1 MCVSNSTHQ
10 LRQLLP
16 IHLHNDFASIMT
28 NQKPSG
34 RETQSVASLLIID
47 DDIAVQT
54 SLSLLF
60 RKEGFTVR
68 VADGPFETFEVLNEE
83 TPDVILLDMNFSVDT
98 SGDDGLRLL
107 RRIREKLPNVP
118 VILITGWGSIDLAVE
133 GMKAGAKDFITK
145 PWQNDHIVQSV
156 RTALNLAQPA
166 PTSPNRRKLDQQFQ
180 FENIV
185 GEDPNLL
192 NILTTVGRVAPTDA
206 PVLITGESGT
216 GKELIAEA
224 IHQNSRRKRQPF
236 VKVNL
241 GGISST
247 LFESELFGHVRGAF
261 TDAKTDRVGRFELAN
276 KGSIFLDEIGDLDP
290 SSQVKLLRVLQD
302 RTFEPL
308 GSSKS
313 RTVDVRIICATNRNL
328 EEMVS
333 KGLFREDLFYRINLI
348 TVRLPALR
356 ERPGDISL
364 LVDYFVNNLKTIY
377 GRPNLRVSS
386 AAQKWLRNLP
396 LPGNI
401 RQLKNVVE
409 RTVLLSASD
418 ELQPDDF
425 ARNLQSPPALPSAQ
439 SLPQVG
445 TMTLEEMEYQM
456 IQRAMAFHQ
465 NRVAKVA
472 RALGITRFALYRRLE
487 KFGIPYDHAGEGVE

>member
-1 MCVSNSTHQ
+1 M
-10 LRQLLP
+10 
-16 IHLHNDFASIMT
+16 
-28 NQKPSG
+28 
-34 RETQSVASLLIID
+34 LLIID
-47 DDIAVQT
+47 DDIAIQT

-60 RKEGFTVR
+60 RKEGFMVR
-68 VADGPFETFEVLNEE
+68 VADGPFDTFEVLNEE
-83 TPDVILLDMNFSVDT
+83 TPELILLDMNFSVDT

-107 RRIREKLPNVP
+107 RRIRERLPNVP

-145 PWQNDHIVQSV
+145 PWKNEYLVQSV
-156 RTALNLAQPA
+156 RTALNLAQTVPS
-166 PTSPNRRKLDQQFQ
+166 SPNRRKLDQQFR
-180 FENIV
+180 FDNIV

-192 NILTTVGRVAPTDA
+192 AILTTIGRVAPTDA

-224 IHQNSRRKRQPF
+224 IHQNSRRQRQPF

-247 LFESELFGHVRGAF
+247 LFESELFGHVKGAF

-276 KGSIFLDEIGDLDP
+276 KGSIFLDEIGDLDMT
-290 SSQVKLLRVLQD
+290 SQVKLLRVLQD

-333 KGLFREDLFYRINLI
+333 KGQFREDLFYRINLI
-348 TVRLPALR
+348 TVHLPALR
-356 ERPGDISL
+356 ERPGDIPL
-364 LVDYFVNNLKTIY
+364 LVSYFVDNLKTIY
-377 GRPNLRVSS
+377 GRPDLRVSPT
-386 AAQKWLRNLP
+386 AQKWLKNLP

-401 RQLKNVVE
+401 RQLKNGVE
-409 RTVLLSASD
+409 RTVLLSSND
-418 ELQPDDF
+418 ELQVDDF
-425 ARNLQSPPALPSAQ
+425 ERNLTQISASTPQ
-439 SLPQVG
+439 APRGNTGDAAFRPSLPPVG

-465 NRVAKVA
+465 NRVTKVA

-487 KFGIPYDHAGEGVE
+487 KFGIPYSTEE

>member
-1 MCVSNSTHQ
+1 M
-10 LRQLLP
+10 
-16 IHLHNDFASIMT
+16 
-28 NQKPSG
+28 
-34 RETQSVASLLIID
+34 LLIID

-68 VADGPFETFEVLNEE
+68 LADGPFETFEVLAEE
-83 TPDVILLDMNFSVDT
+83 TPEVILLDMNFSIDT

-107 RRIREKLPNVP
+107 RRIRERLPNVP
-118 VILITGWGSIDLAVE
+118 IILITGWGSIDLAVE

-156 RTALNLAQPA
+156 RTALNLAQTIA
-166 PTSPNRRKLDQQFQ
+166 TSPGRRKLDQQFQ
-180 FENIV
+180 FDNII
-185 GEDPNLL
+185 GDDTKLL
-192 NILTTVGRVAPTDA
+192 DVLSTIGRVAPTDA

-247 LFESELFGHVRGAF
+247 LFESELFGHVRGAY

-290 SSQVKLLRVLQD
+290 ASQVKLLRVLQD

-308 GSSKS
+308 GSSKPK
-313 RTVDVRIICATNRNL
+313 TVDVRVICATNRNL

-333 KGLFREDLFYRINLI
+333 NGLFREDLFYRINLI

-356 ERPGDISL
+356 ERPGDIPL
-364 LVDYFVNNLKTIY
+364 LVNYFVNNLKTIY
-377 GRPNLRVSS
+377 NRPDLRVSS
-386 AAQKWLRNLP
+386 TAQKWLKNLT

-401 RQLKNVVE
+401 RQLKNIVE
-409 RTVLLSASD
+409 RTVLLSPND
-418 ELQPDDF
+418 ELQSDDF
-425 ARNLQSPPALPSAQ
+425 QQNLPQKNNAVSQSSN
-439 SLPQVG
+439 SLPDVG
-445 TMTLEEMEYQM
+445 MMTLEEMEYQM

-487 KFGIPYDHAGEGVE
+487 KFGIPYSEAEG

>member
-1 MCVSNSTHQ
+1 MSV
-10 LRQLLP
+10 
-16 IHLHNDFASIMT
+16 
-28 NQKPSG
+28 NQNPSG
-34 RETQSVASLLIID
+34 QDTQRIASLLIID

-60 RKEGFTVR
+60 RKEGFAVR
-68 VADGPFETFEVLNEE
+68 VADGPFDTFEVLDEQ
-83 TPDVILLDMNFSVDT
+83 TPEVILLDMNFSVDT

-107 RRIREKLPNVP
+107 RRIRERLPNVP

-156 RTALNLAQPA
+156 RTALNLAQTT

-185 GEDPNLL
+185 GEDQHLL
-192 NILTTVGRVAPTDA
+192 DILTTVGRVAPTDA

-224 IHQNSRRKRQPF
+224 IHQNSRRKRNPF

-290 SSQVKLLRVLQD
+290 ASQVKLLRVLQD

-313 RTVDVRIICATNRNL
+313 RTVDVRVICATNRNL

-333 KGLFREDLFYRINLI
+333 KGQFREDLFYRINLI

-356 ERPGDISL
+356 ERPGDIPL
-364 LVDYFVNNLKTIY
+364 LVNYFVNNLKTIY
-377 GRPNLRVSS
+377 NRPDLNVSTS
-386 AAQKWLRNLP
+386 AQKWLRNLP

-409 RTVLLSASD
+409 RTVLLSATD

-425 ARNLQSPPALPSAQ
+425 ARNLPQSPQ
-439 SLPQVG
+439 SLPSSSSLPGVG

-456 IQRAMAFHQ
+456 IQQAMAFHQ

-487 KFGIPYDHAGEGVE
+487 KFGIPYEDA